1 VNTVQDFIEAAR
13 RAATQAAERAT
24 WEANRLRR
32 AGARQHDV
40 DLSQRERSALL
51 EQMAGVVLDLERRG
65 QLTQEP
71 LLALS
76 RRLRALD
83 EEIARGHAEVQTI
96 RGETFKPGAGSASP
110 AQPPVKVSS
119 VAAEHPC
126 PTCGQPVRDTAAY
139 CSACGTRLR

>member
-1 VNTVQDFIEAAR
+1 MQDFVEAAR

-32 AGARQHDV
+32 ASARQHDV

-83 EEIARGHAEVQTI
+83 EEIAKGHAEVQTI

-110 AQPPVKVSS
+110 VQPPVKVSS

-139 CSACGTRLR
+139 CSSCGTRLR

>member
-1 VNTVQDFIEAAR
+1 MQDFVEAAR
-13 RAATQAAERAT
+13 RAASQAAERAA

-32 AGARQHDV
+32 ASARQHDL
-40 DLSQRERSALL
+40 DLSQRERTALL

-83 EEIARGHAEVQTI
+83 EEIAKGHAEVQTI
-96 RGETFKPGAGSASP
+96 RGEAFKPGGGSALP
-110 AQPPVKVSS
+110 AQPPVKVSPA
-119 VAAEHPC
+119 VAPEHPC